1 MGIVVRDTISGE
13 FSFLQKGADVVMVK
27 IAQHNDWLK
36 EETTNLLSEAMY
48 EDFKCGTT
56 LRACTSRT
64 ATRRWWL
71 LSLRYLG

>member
-1 MGIVVRDTISGE
+1 MGIVVRDTILGE
-13 FSFLQKGADVVMVK
+13 FSFLQKGADVVIVK
-27 IAQHNDWLK
+27 IMQCNNWLK
-36 EETTNLLSEAMY
+36 VETTNLLSEAMY

-56 LRACTSRT
+56 LQGCASRT

>member
-1 MGIVVRDTISGE
+1 MCIVVRDTISGE

-27 IAQHNDWLK
+27 IAQRNDWLK

-56 LRACTSRT
+56 L
-64 ATRRWWL
+64 
-71 LSLRYLG
+71 